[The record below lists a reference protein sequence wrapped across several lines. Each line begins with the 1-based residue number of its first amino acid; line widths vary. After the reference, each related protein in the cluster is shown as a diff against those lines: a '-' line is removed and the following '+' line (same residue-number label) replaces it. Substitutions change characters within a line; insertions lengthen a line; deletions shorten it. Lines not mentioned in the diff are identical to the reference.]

1 MFRGADASLIKLDNK
16 VVAHVELDMQRKPSK
31 AAPPLELPKL
41 DDIPLFNLF
50 GGGQKALQ
58 PKEKDRRRSPLPKSY
73 RRHCRRYHRR
83 DARPKGREF

>member
-1 MFRGADASLIKLDNK
+1 

-58 PKEKDRRRSPLPKSY
+58 PKEKDKTKKPAAEELPPPLPPVRAMPG
-73 RRHCRRYHRR
+73 RRGGSSNGY
-83 DARPKGREF
+83 